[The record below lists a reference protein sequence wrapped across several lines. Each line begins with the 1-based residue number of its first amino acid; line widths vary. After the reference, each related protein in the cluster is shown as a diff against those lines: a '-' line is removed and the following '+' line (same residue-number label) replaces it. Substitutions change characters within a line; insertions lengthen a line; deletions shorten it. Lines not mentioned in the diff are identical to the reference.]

1 MNNQEK
7 KRYLLRCR
15 HLNRKI
21 NALLREKERL
31 QDLVCK
37 VSPNL
42 SGMPRGGSSEREASL
57 ARLADIDSDI
67 DRHIDEY
74 VDTRKEIAACMDQ
87 LEDGRLYELM
97 RLYYLADETW
107 EQVAEDMRLDYR
119 WILRLHGRA
128 LEELTIE
135 SHYHKLI

>member
-1 MNNQEK
+1 M
-7 KRYLLRCR
+7 
-15 HLNRKI
+15 
-21 NALLREKERL
+21 
-31 QDLVCK
+31 VCK

-42 SGMPRGGSSEREASL
+42 SGMPRGGSREREASL

-67 DRHIDEY
+67 DRHIDQY
-74 VDTRKEIAACMDQ
+74 VDTRKEIAACLDQ

-119 WILRLHGRA
+119 WVLRLHGRA